1 MTVVDDV
8 KARLDIVELVSSYSP
23 LQRSGSSFR
32 ANCPFH
38 QERTP
43 SFYVFPD
50 RQSWRCFGACA
61 TGGDVFSFVMR
72 AENLDFGEALR
83 RLAQQANVTLPSQ
96 ERRVEQQERL
106 QINEVAARFFQQR
119 LASAQGAD
127 TRGYLTQRDISRES
141 IEKFELGLS
150 PADGQSLGQHLAREG
165 FPPEQSA
172 QAGLIRVG
180 DEGRQRDLFRGRLMI
195 PIRDAQGEL
204 AGFGSRALD
213 DSVPKYLNSPR
224 TAMFDKGRILYAL
237 YLARESIRQKGM
249 VIVEGYM
256 DAIMAHQHG
265 FDNVVASMGT
275 ALTEQQV
282 SQVRR
287 LTSDVTMALDPD
299 LAGQQATLR
308 SLESSWQVFQRRE
321 VARSQGTTLFQPG
334 QTTQLKVA
342 ALPDGLDPDEVIRR
356 SPEEWPRLI
365 EQGVPLLDYLFT
377 ALSAQLD
384 LSSSQGK
391 TRMVELLFPLIA
403 AVPEP
408 TEQDR
413 YFQRLAEQLE
423 VRPETLLASVV
434 RPRVVQPRRGQPQA
448 QSRPEVSQ
456 SAFETSGRD
465 AVDEYYLALL
475 LQHPELWGEVAETP
489 ADYFRRQENRAIFC
503 HLAELRGSRGNPFST
518 ELVQETIPLELEE
531 QLQTLLQR
539 PLPPSDHLQRV
550 AGLQDAFHRM
560 EERYLRDSKRLEEQA
575 LKDSSTEEETNSPE
589 GSLGLPEDFFSEVLE
604 LNQRIKINEGSRS
617 QFTRNP
623 RTW

>member
-8 KARLDIVELVSSYSP
+8 KARLDILELVSGYAT
-23 LQRSGSSFR
+23 LQRSGSSFK

-72 AENLDFGEALR
+72 AENLEFGEALR
-83 RLAQQANVTLPSQ
+83 RLAQQVGVALPSQ
-96 ERRVEQQERL
+96 ERRAEQQERL

-119 LASAQGAD
+119 LTSAQGAD
-127 TRGYLTQRDISRES
+127 TRDYLDQRDISRDS

-150 PADGQSLGQHLAREG
+150 PGDGQSLGQRLAREG

-172 QAGLIRVG
+172 QAGLVRAG
-180 DEGRQRDLFRGRLMI
+180 DEGGHRDLFRGRLMI
-195 PIRDAQGEL
+195 PIRDGQGEL
-204 AGFGSRALD
+204 VGFGSRALD

-224 TAMFDKGRILYAL
+224 TPLFDKGRILYAL
-237 YLARESIRQKGM
+237 YLAREAIGHRGM

-299 LAGQQATLR
+299 MAGQQATLR
-308 SLESSWQVFQRRE
+308 SLESSWQVFQRRA

-342 ALPDGLDPDEVIRR
+342 ALPDGLDPDELIRR
-356 SPEEWPRLI
+356 SPAEWPRLI
-365 EQGVPLLDYLFT
+365 EQGVPLLDYLFA
-377 ALSAQLD
+377 ALSAQMD
-384 LSSSQGK
+384 LNSSQGK

-413 YFQRLAEQLE
+413 YFQRLAEQLD

-434 RPRVVQPRRGQPQA
+434 RPRAMQTRRGPAQA
-448 QSRPEVSQ
+448 RPEVSQ
-456 SAFETSGRD
+456 SAFESSD
-465 AVDEYYLALL
+465 HEPVEEYYLALL
-475 LQHPELWGEVAETP
+475 LQHPELWGEVAELPT
-489 ADYFRRQENRAIFC
+489 DFFRRQENRAIFSQLSDL
-503 HLAELRGSRGNPFST
+503 HGSQGDLFST
-518 ELVQETIPLELEE
+518 ELVCETIAPELEE
-531 QLQTLLQR
+531 QLQILLQKS
-539 PLPPSDHLQRV
+539 LPPSDHQQRV
-550 AGLQDAFHRM
+550 AGLQDTFH
-560 EERYLRDSKRLEEQA
+560 RLEERNLKDSKILEERA
-575 LKDSSTEEETNSPE
+575 LKDSNKDEENDSAG
-589 GSLGLPEDFFSEVLE
+589 GSLDFLEDFYLEALE
-604 LNQRIKINEGSRS
+604 LNQRIRINEGSRNRLA
-617 QFTRNP
+617 RNP
-623 RTW
+623 AHGR